1 MSFQVEVS
9 AGRITL
15 LIQGVFGPPEAALLR
30 DALLPLLQGRRR
42 DLVLDLS
49 RITMLEAPALQ
60 AIQDLKAFAHLI
72 DRRLILVHGDDPEPS
87 LPASCGIT

>member
-15 LIQGVFGPPEAALLR
+15 LIQGVFGPPEATLLR

-49 RITMLEAPALQ
+49 RQMPLDAAALR
-60 AIQDLKAFAHLI
+60 AIQDLQAFAHLM
-72 DRRLILVHGDDPEPS
+72 DRRLILRHGDEAEPALSS
-87 LPASCGIT
+87 LFGRP